1 MPELKSLAAEVI
13 ERGSFSN
20 VSNQAMQIR
29 LVALKLV
36 TDASNPQRS
45 LL

>member
-1 MPELKSLAAEVI
+1 
-13 ERGSFSN
+13 